1 MILLFPNPTNCSL
14 LNDARFASPQ
24 QPSRLEALSDAA
36 NMTMNA
42 KMNSNPE
49 NTVGVMSL
57 AGRNPELLVSPTD
70 DMGKIMTAIHDIELS
85 GLLSFADGVQIA
97 YLALKHRRNKNGG
110 QRIVVFVGSPVTDE
124 PKKLSTL
131 AKMLRKV
138 RTRVRVLC
146 VCRVVRRLE
155 RRKTQK
161 RASERAKN
169 ERRSER
175 THEPPSLSVWL
186 LTHEEPLPPQLLFMS
201 SFSRTKSQ

>member
-1 MILLFPNPTNCSL
+1 
-14 LNDARFASPQ
+14 
-24 QPSRLEALSDAA
+24 
-36 NMTMNA
+36 MTMNA

-146 VCRVVRRLE
+146 GSKVGTKE
-155 RRKTQK
+155 DTETSE
-161 RASERAKN
+161 RASEERAK
-169 ERRSER
+169 ERANAR
-175 THEPPSLSVWL
+175 TSFSLSMVADA
-186 LTHEEPLPPQLLFMS
+186 
-201 SFSRTKSQ
+201 